1 MAFALILDVARGVSA
16 GDRFVRRGDWSQQ
29 RFGIHHRVYGKRL
42 GILGMGRIGHAV
54 ARRGTA
60 FDMQVSYHK
69 RKPVEGS
76 PYLNTESVHGLAQWA
91 DFLIVTVAGGE
102 QTRHLIDANVLD
114 ALGPTAFL
122 INVARGSVVDE
133 RALVHALQ
141 DGRIAG
147 AGLDV
152 YEDDHAHSRVLKR
165 WTTLYWL
172 LTSAAARTR
181 RGMQWRIGSSKT
193 SVLGHRSSDRGSP
206 MVSCTLV
213 RQVALRELGAARYF
227 ARW

>member
-1 MAFALILDVARGVSA
+1 
-16 GDRFVRRGDWSQQ
+16 
-29 RFGIHHRVYGKRL
+29 
-42 GILGMGRIGHAV
+42 MGRIGHAV

-76 PYLNTESVHGLAQWA
+76 PYLYTESVHGLAQWA

-122 INVARGSVVDE
+122 INVARGSVVAE
-133 RALVHALQ
+133 LALVHALQ

-152 YEDDHAHSRVLKR
+152 YEDDPRPYPGLEAMDNVVL
-165 WTTLYWL
+165 
-172 LTSAAARTR
+172 APH
-181 RGMQWRIGSSKT
+181 IGSGT
-193 SVLGHRSSDRGSP
+193 HATRHAMADWVLENIRTWP
-206 MVSCTLV
+206 PVV
-213 RQVALRELGAARYF
+213 R
-227 ARW
+227 

>member
-1 MAFALILDVARGVSA
+1 MAFALLLDVARGVSA
-16 GDRFVRRGDWSQQ
+16 GARFVRRGDWSQQ

-76 PYLNTESVHGLAQWA
+76 PYLYTESVHGLAQWA

-141 DGRIAG
+141 DGRIAD

-152 YEDDHAHSRVLKR
+152 YEEPNWGDRNQLK
-165 WTTLYWL
+165 
-172 LTSAAARTR
+172 
-181 RGMQWRIGSSKT
+181 
-193 SVLGHRSSDRGSP
+193 HRL
-206 MVSCTLV
+206 M
-213 RQVALRELGAARYF
+213 
-227 ARW
+227 

>member
-1 MAFALILDVARGVSA
+1 MADMAFALLLDVARGVSA

-76 PYLNTESVHGLAQWA
+76 PYLYTESVHGLAQWA

-152 YEDDHAHSRVLKR
+152 YEDDPRPYPGLEAMDNVVL
-165 WTTLYWL
+165 
-172 LTSAAARTR
+172 APH
-181 RGMQWRIGSSKT
+181 IGSGT
-193 SVLGHRSSDRGSP
+193 HATRHAMADWVLENIRTWP
-206 MVSCTLV
+206 PVV
-213 RQVALRELGAARYF
+213 R
-227 ARW
+227 